1 MDVSV
6 AQSLWAK
13 MDDIDEHVKVVE
25 AKVSD
30 GMYVLCRN
38 TRETLEVA
46 REIEEKMADI
56 WTLADVRFKGLEENR
71 ARIYREVTLIR
82 DDLVP
87 IGNDM
92 VSIANMVFD
101 NADEVARVAYMVE
114 QLAKKQEQRQFWW
127 NLVMFMM
134 LCIIIMML
142 GTIIYVVSL
151 PVTVCPFSFPMGPN
165 HTEPAN
171 HTEPVDVCKNAT
183 NTIID
188 GLRCLT
194 DKMLPKPCRAG
205 YACKRETYP
214 DF

>member
-1 MDVSV
+1 
-6 AQSLWAK
+6 

-30 GMYVLCRN
+30 GMSVLCQN

-71 ARIYREVTLIR
+71 ARIYREVTDIKAE
-82 DDLVP
+82 LVP

-101 NADEVARVAYMVE
+101 NADEVARLAYMVDQNAKNQE

-151 PVTVCPFSFPMGPN
+151 PVTV
-165 HTEPAN
+165 
-171 HTEPVDVCKNAT
+171 
-183 NTIID
+183 
-188 GLRCLT
+188 
-194 DKMLPKPCRAG
+194 
-205 YACKRETYP
+205 
-214 DF
+214 